1 MSSHELFEVLIDLCL
16 AVTFSVVEFIQLLG
30 WGEEVLQRST
40 RVPVSVKLARDDTI
54 LASGRQFGRRVRKLV
69 ELEAFSHQCNL
80 LVEQLG
86 MPLF

>member
-1 MSSHELFEVLIDLCL
+1 MSSHELFEVLIDLYL

-54 LASGRQFGRRVRKLV
+54 LASGRQFGRRVGKG
-69 ELEAFSHQCNL
+69 
-80 LVEQLG
+80 LG
-86 MPLF
+86 VDRIRVRVSKKDKG